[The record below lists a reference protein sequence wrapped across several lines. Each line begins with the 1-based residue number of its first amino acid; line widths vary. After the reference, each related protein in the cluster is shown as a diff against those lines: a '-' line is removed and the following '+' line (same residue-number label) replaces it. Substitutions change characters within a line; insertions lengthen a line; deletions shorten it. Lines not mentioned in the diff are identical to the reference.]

1 MSGFFDNPDRVRKTV
16 VLLLTLAVSV
26 IFFHM
31 IRGFMI
37 ALFLA
42 AVFTGMT
49 YPLHHRILVRLNG
62 RRSIA
67 AMFTLMIVT
76 LIAVLPLLVLLGVVA
91 EQGLQLSDTALPWI
105 QEHLKNTD
113 DWELKVPESVPFH
126 DRIHITSDDL
136 MQKAGELASKAG
148 QLLFSNL
155 TAATQGTATFFLH
168 FFVMLYAMFYF
179 LREGPALRD
188 RAKGYIPLPNDVK
201 QRLMEKGTSV
211 TRATIKGTLVIGA
224 IQGLLGGIGLAVVG
238 IHAAAFWGTV
248 MMVLSVIPGIGTAL
262 VWVPAVI
269 YLFVTGEPAYA
280 IGLAIWSAVVVSSID
295 NILRPKLV
303 GGDTQM
309 PDLLILI
316 STFGGLAAFGAVGL
330 IVGPTLAAMFVTV
343 WDIFGQTFGD
353 TIAKAEQAS

>member
-1 MSGFFDNPDRVRKTV
+1 
-16 VLLLTLAVSV
+16 
-26 IFFHM
+26 
-31 IRGFMI
+31 
-37 ALFLA
+37 
-42 AVFTGMT
+42 
-49 YPLHHRILVRLNG
+49 
-62 RRSIA
+62 
-67 AMFTLMIVT
+67 
-76 LIAVLPLLVLLGVVA
+76 
-91 EQGLQLSDTALPWI
+91 
-105 QEHLKNTD
+105 
-113 DWELKVPESVPFH
+113 
-126 DRIHITSDDL
+126 
-136 MQKAGELASKAG
+136 
-148 QLLFSNL
+148 
-155 TAATQGTATFFLH
+155 
-168 FFVMLYAMFYF
+168 
-179 LREGPALRD
+179 
-188 RAKGYIPLPNDVK
+188 
-201 QRLMEKGTSV
+201 LMEKGTSV

-353 TIAKAEQAS
+353 TIAKAEQAP